1 MQALQAYAT
10 KSKSQGAKG
19 AKNLLEEEDQQ
30 IQVVFTLTQVP
41 TRPTPR
47 PLDIKLPHPFQ
58 GDAKDN
64 GTRVCLF
71 AKDPA
76 RELKNQ
82 LAELKVPCIAK
93 VIGVSKLKKN
103 FKQYKDKRQ
112 LLNDYDLFLADLRV
126 YKMLPELLG
135 KEFYSKK
142 KYPCPLK
149 LHGFTDSKDLQKQL
163 NQAAKATYFMQG
175 NGPNYSLRVG
185 RTSQEAGNVAE
196 NVEQALPFALAY
208 VAAHDDIKFSSVQ
221 SISLKV
227 GESPELPIF
236 NQLQKSEVLAYI
248 AETQK

>member
-1 MQALQAYAT
+1 MAD
-10 KSKSQGAKG
+10 
-19 AKNLLEEEDQQ
+19 EDQH

-41 TRPTPR
+41 TKPTPR

-58 GDAKDN
+58 GDAKEH
-64 GTRVCLF
+64 GTRVCVF
-71 AKDPA
+71 SKDPA
-76 RELKNQ
+76 RELKDQ

-112 LLNDYDLFLADLRV
+112 LLTDYDLFLSDIRV

-149 LHGFTDSKDLQKQL
+149 LHGFTDNKELQKQL

-175 NGPNYSLRVG
+175 NGPNYSLRIG
-185 RTSQEAGNVAE
+185 LASQDASNVAE

-208 VAAHDDIKFSSVQ
+208 VAANDDIKFSSVQ
-221 SISLKV
+221 SISLKL

-236 NQLQKSEVLAYI
+236 NQLQTSEVLAYI
-248 AETQK
+248 ASSGAEKKKD